1 MDTVTADKIRSLNVL
16 NHVDFMVIGDPIR
29 SLFLSSWGT
38 ETQLPDVYQNIVEYK
53 ENPEDKPEKVI
64 LNIWNLSDRTDATYR
79 MFPLDGTENTG
90 FDYAIIV
97 YDAITRKK
105 NEDLGSWVS
114 IKDQVSNRQHPS
126 RKCGVVAL
134 LVKTSRTEQRE
145 YQHII
150 DYCNKNNINLIMV
163 DNNKEDLSKMKD
175 LPHNLSTITYTER
188 KKYVIQKV
196 REILQQNHFP
206 IPSSPSLLLT

>member
-53 ENPEDKPEKVI
+53 EKPEDKPEKVI

-105 NEDLGSWVS
+105 KEDLGSWVS
-114 IKDQVSNRQHPS
+114 IKDQVSNRQHPA

-134 LVKTSRTEQRE
+134 LVKTSRTEQKE
-145 YQHII
+145 YQHVI
-150 DYCNKNNINLIMV
+150 DYCDKNNINLIMV
-163 DNNKEDLSKMKD
+163 DNSKEELSKMKD
-175 LPHNLSTITYTER
+175 LPHNLSLITYKER

-196 REILQQNHFP
+196 REILHKNQVSQ
-206 IPSSPSLLLT
+206 